1 MSRKTELLL
10 VTALLVLAALLRLGD
25 LTHLPPGFNRDELAH
40 IRITEAVKAGEVSV
54 YYQIGDRLA
63 RAALFGALNA
73 VPSNLVGD
81 GLLSYRMLPIWSGLI
96 TLALLYALG
105 RRFFGVAVALIALAA
120 MSVNLRAVLLAR
132 TVTAESLVPQYAL
145 LVLLCLA
152 VAFNMRREVVFRVP
166 HTLPFALLAVLAGG
180 SGYLHYSALVFGP
193 LALLFFVH
201 LWRTDQPLARR
212 MWSMWVFV
220 VVLATI
226 VALPYLVS
234 TLRDPQLSEAYIL
247 WRDRPASIGEAVEG
261 LLNAV
266 GGLLWM
272 GDGRVTT
279 NAGGH
284 ALLGPLL
291 ALLLILGTVQAI
303 RRWRDPRY
311 ALLLLSLAAG
321 LLTDA
326 WIKPATT
333 FTANLVALPAV
344 FLLVGVGAQAVWREL
359 HGRGVTRAWRP
370 LTALLLVSL
379 AANVWVVRD
388 RLYQDWK
395 NSPAVHAA
403 YHSEL
408 AALAAYLDRTPDG
421 LPVSLCITG
430 MNVPGEAGLSPRQ
443 ILGLMR
449 HRTSEPVRHSDCR
462 AGLVLINAGAPMRF
476 VFADSAD
483 RATMPP
489 ELADW
494 LAEAEPV
501 AAEGMPAG
509 AVLHLD
515 VEQRLRDAG
524 GLWGMFALTYF
535 MPEADEVPA
544 QATLPVPLEEGL
556 TFAGYD
562 PGVFNG
568 DRLAGGAPIVLV
580 TYWRVDDSLPAD
592 LGIYAHL
599 LGYTQTEPP
608 VLHIEPWAEANS
620 IDVQPSD
627 LEPRD
632 FFIQVS
638 YIWLRENLKPD
649 RYALTVGAY
658 RDEVAVLENH
668 LSVLDA
674 ALQYA
679 PHGDRLLLGH
689 VNVVES

>member
-1 MSRKTELLL
+1 MSRKTELVLL
-10 VTALLVLAALLRLGD
+10 TALLVLAALLRLWD
-25 LTHLPPGFNRDELAH
+25 LAHLPPGFNRDELAH
-40 IRITEAVKAGEVSV
+40 IRITEAMKAGEVSV
-54 YYQIGDRLA
+54 YYQIGDRLT
-63 RAALFGALNA
+63 RAALFGALNTVA
-73 VPSNLVGD
+73 SDLVGG
-81 GLLSYRMLPIWSGLI
+81 GLLGYRMLPLWGGLL

-105 RRFFGVAVALIALAA
+105 RRLFGVPVALIALAA

-132 TVTAESLVPQYAL
+132 TVTAESLVPLYTL
-145 LVLLCLA
+145 LMLLCLA
-152 VAFNMRREVVFRVP
+152 VAFNLRHEVTFRVP
-166 HTLPFALLAVLAGG
+166 YTLPFALLAALAGT
-180 SGYLHYSALVFGP
+180 SGYLHYSTLVLGP
-193 LALLFFVH
+193 LALVFFLH
-201 LWRTDQPLARR
+201 LWRTGQPLARR
-212 MWSMWVFV
+212 VWSMWIFV

-234 TLRDPQLSEAYIL
+234 TLRDPKLSEAYIL
-247 WRDRPASIGEAVEG
+247 WRERPTSAGEAVEG
-261 LLNAV
+261 LVNAA
-266 GGLLWM
+266 GGLLWQ
-272 GDGRVTT
+272 GDERVTA
-279 NAGGH
+279 NAGGY
-284 ALLGPLL
+284 ALLGPVL
-291 ALLLILGTVQAI
+291 ALLLIAGTLQAI

-326 WIKPATT
+326 WIKPGAT

-344 FLLVGVGAQAVWREL
+344 FLLVGVGGQAVWNGLR
-359 HGRGVTRAWRP
+359 GRGLARSWRP
-370 LTALLLVSL
+370 LTALALVIL
-379 AANVWVVRD
+379 AANVLAMRD
-388 RLYQDWK
+388 RLYHDWK
-395 NSPAVHAA
+395 RSPAVRAA
-403 YHSEL
+403 YHGDL
-408 AALAAYLDRTPDG
+408 AALAAYLDRTPDD

-430 MNVPGEAGLSPRQ
+430 MNVPGDAGLSPRQ

-449 HRTSEPVRHSDCR
+449 HRAGEPVRHSDCR

-476 VFADSAD
+476 VFADPDD

-501 AAEGMPAG
+501 AAEGLPAG
-509 AVLHLD
+509 SVLRLD

-524 GLWGMFALTYF
+524 GRWGLLAPAYF
-535 MPEADEVPA
+535 LPDADEQPV
-544 QATLPVPLEEGL
+544 QARLPVPLEEGL

-562 PGVFNG
+562 PSVFNDERRPGG
-568 DRLAGGAPIVLV
+568 DPIVLV
-580 TYWRVDDSLPAD
+580 TYWRVDEPLPDD

-608 VLHIEPWAEANS
+608 VLQIEPWAEANS
-620 IDVQPSD
+620 IDVQPGE

-638 YIWLRENLKPD
+638 YIWLRENLRPD

-674 ALQYA
+674 AQNYA

-689 VNVVES
+689 ITVVES